1 MQAFGGLFLEKTA
14 EGGLRSAS
22 RDWSVVADPDGCI
35 SSVTVCMFCRSE
47 TATILAAVYGI
58 QFNSFILSKIR
69 GMVSVTAQ
77 LIVLTP
83 NNTGGFLNLSG
94 GEYSRKKKKRLL
106 KINK

>member
-47 TATILAAVYGI
+47 TATILAAVNGI
-58 QFNSFILSKIR
+58 QFSLFILSKIR
-69 GMVSVTAQ
+69 GY
-77 LIVLTP
+77 
-83 NNTGGFLNLSG
+83 
-94 GEYSRKKKKRLL
+94 GECHCTVDCANSQKCRGVGDP
-106 KINK
+106 